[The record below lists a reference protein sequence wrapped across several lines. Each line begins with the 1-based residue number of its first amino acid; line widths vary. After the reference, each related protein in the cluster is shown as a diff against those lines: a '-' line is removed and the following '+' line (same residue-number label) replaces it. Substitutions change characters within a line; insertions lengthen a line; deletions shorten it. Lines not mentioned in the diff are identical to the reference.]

1 MNLPEEITNLL
12 NHCRNY
18 GYDLLLE
25 TGELFPFGA
34 LTDANGRTHHREE
47 EIDPKHI
54 PSNGQIMERLLDY
67 FQTQFDQHEALGY
80 ALAYEASV
88 QLDAENA
95 TDALAVDI
103 RYRGHEELPL
113 FYFPFSMES
122 DDLVRFGEVFA
133 VKRETPS

>member
-1 MNLPEEITNLL
+1 MNLPKEITNLL
-12 NHCRNY
+12 DHCRNY

-54 PSNGQIMERLLDY
+54 PSNGQIMERLLEY
-67 FQTQFDQHEALGY
+67 FQTQFEQHEACGY

-88 QLDAENA
+88 QLDVDTA

-103 RYRGHEELPL
+103 RYRDHEELPL

>member
-12 NHCRNY
+12 DHCRNY

-34 LTDANGRTHHREE
+34 LTDATGRTHHREE

-54 PSNGQIMERLLDY
+54 PSNGQIMERLLEY
-67 FQTQFDQHEALGY
+67 FQTQLDQHAARGY
-80 ALAYEASV
+80 AIAYEASV
-88 QLDAENA
+88 QLDENTH

-103 RYRGHEELPL
+103 RYQDNDELPM
-113 FYFPFSMES
+113 FYFPFSMEGE
-122 DDLVRFGEVFA
+122 DLVRFGEAFA
-133 VKRETPS
+133 VKRETPQ

>member
-12 NHCRNY
+12 DHCRNY

-34 LTDANGRTHHREE
+34 LTDADGRTHHREE
-47 EIDPKHI
+47 EIDTKHI
-54 PSNGQIMERLLDY
+54 PNNGQIMERLLEY
-67 FQTQFDQHEALGY
+67 FEDQYQQHEAKGY
-80 ALAYEASV
+80 AMAYEASV

-103 RYRGHEELPL
+103 RYRGQEELPL
-113 FYFPFSMES
+113 FYFPFSMEA

-133 VKRETPS
+133 VKREGE

>member
-1 MNLPEEITNLL
+1 MNLPKEITNLL
-12 NHCRNY
+12 DHCRNY

-54 PSNGQIMERLLDY
+54 PSNGQIMERLLEY
-67 FQTQFDQHEALGY
+67 FHTQFEQHEACGY

-88 QLDAENA
+88 QLDVDTA

-103 RYRGHEELPL
+103 RYRDHEELPL